1 MHPSQQISQWLHR
14 FEQVLTEQRF
24 EELPE
29 LFSDPCYWRDML
41 SFTWNIVTL
50 EGVDAIEDM
59 LRATSHSVT
68 PQNWEIEG
76 EVSEDAEGW
85 ACWLRFET
93 RAGLGKGHIRLNEG
107 KCFSLLTTLE
117 HLADYP
123 PAVGGLREL
132 GVELTAAKGR
142 QSHGQ
147 KLQIRSRKLGTEEQP
162 YCVIIGGGQGGL
174 ALAARLK
181 YLNVPTLIIEK
192 NARIGDSWRNRY
204 DSLCLHDPVWFDHMP
219 YIPFPEGWPVFTS
232 KDKMGDWLD
241 MYATVLDIDCWTNAN
256 CRSANF
262 DSENLSWN
270 ITVDR
275 SGEER
280 QLYPRHLVFATGM
293 SGYPHIPEFEGQE
306 LFQGL
311 QIHSSQYKTGSDFRG
326 KRCVVI
332 GSNTSAHDICMNLW
346 EHDVEATM
354 IQRSP
359 TTVARAQ
366 TVLDCVLGSLYSE
379 AALASGIDTTTADY
393 TATTIPYR
401 LLEQR
406 QKQVCIEMRERDRD
420 LHDQLI
426 DAGFLLDFG
435 EDETGMV
442 LKSFR
447 QAGGFYIDVG
457 ASKLICSGDIKLK
470 AGREISRLQPD
481 GVLLEDGETVPADI
495 IIYAT
500 GYTSMNKFVADIVGK
515 DMADKVGRCWGLGSG
530 TQKDPGPWEGE
541 LRNMWKPTQQ
551 EGLWFQGGNL
561 AQCRHY
567 SRFLAL
573 QIKARFE
580 QLATPVYNRA
590 PVYHLS

>member
-1 MHPSQQISQWLHR
+1 MNPSKQISEWLQR
-14 FEQVLTEQRF
+14 FEQLLSSQRF

-29 LFSDPCYWRDML
+29 MFSVPCYWRDML

-50 EGVDAIEDM
+50 EGVSAIEEM
-59 LRATSHSVT
+59 LQVTISSVK
-68 PQNWEIEG
+68 PQNWEMEG
-76 EVSEDAEGW
+76 NVSEDDDCW

-93 RAGLGKGHIRLNEG
+93 QTGSGKGHIRLKDG
-107 KCFSLLTTLE
+107 KCYSLLTTLE
-117 HLADYP
+117 QLRDYP
-123 PAVGGLREL
+123 PTIGQLRER

-142 QSHGQ
+142 KTYGQRRQS
-147 KLQIRSRKLGTEEQP
+147 RSERIGVEEQP

-174 ALAARLK
+174 SLAARLK
-181 YLNVPTLIIEK
+181 YLNVPTLIVEK
-192 NARIGDSWRNRY
+192 NNRIGDSWRNRY
-204 DSLCLHDPVWFDHMP
+204 DTLCLHDPVWFDHMP
-219 YIPFPEGWPVFTS
+219 YISFPEGWPVYTS
-232 KDKMGDWLD
+232 KDMMGDWLE
-241 MYATVLDIDCWTNAN
+241 MYATVLDLDCWTNAY
-256 CRSANF
+256 CRNAEF
-262 DSENLSWN
+262 DSDTGCWK
-270 ITVDR
+270 ITIDQL
-275 SGEER
+275 SGERE
-280 QLYPRHLVFATGM
+280 LSPRHLVFATGM
-293 SGYPHIPEFEGQE
+293 SGYPHIPEFDGQE
-306 LFQGL
+306 RFQGL
-311 QIHSSQYKTGSDFRG
+311 QIHSSQYKTGSDFEG

-346 EHDVEATM
+346 EHDVEVIM

-393 TATTIPYR
+393 TATTVPYR

-406 QKQVCIEMRERDRD
+406 QKQVCLEMRERDRD
-420 LHDQLI
+420 LHDKLI
-426 DAGFLLDFG
+426 EAGFLLDFG

-447 QAGGFYIDVG
+447 QGGGFYIDVG
-457 ASKLICSGDIKLK
+457 ASDLIYSGEVKLK
-470 AGREISRLQPD
+470 AGREISNLEAD
-481 GVLLEDGETVPADI
+481 CVVLEDGETVAADAV
-495 IIYAT
+495 IYAT
-500 GYTSMNKFVADIVGK
+500 GYTSMNKFVADIVGN
-515 DMADKVGRCWGLGSG
+515 DVANQVGRCWGLGSG
-530 TQKDPGPWEGE
+530 TRKDPGPWEGE

-580 QLATPVYNRA
+580 QLPTPVYNRA
-590 PVYHLS
+590 LVHHPF